1 MSLPSRSQMKTVLAW
16 LPLHRA
22 ELDVLVQGIAIILSN
37 PAVRGIV
44 NFLLSVIKPP
54 QPVLLV
60 KDETAAA
67 KFLSENC
74 QVVQPWRDIYD
85 QRSVHH
91 PRPHHPRSTDPRSMD
106 PRSIDPRSTDPRSM
120 DPRSTDP
127 CSTDPCSSLMPD
139 PTCLCMLRPCQTT
152 ISRTP
157 LPLAQRHLLS
167 PSPSPS
173 QIPNSAQAEHKET
186 FFFHDLSLEQQDAPG
201 NPIPIPPR

>member
-1 MSLPSRSQMKTVLAW
+1 MKTVLAW

-106 PRSIDPRSTDPRSM
+106 PRS
-120 DPRSTDP
+120 TDP